1 MKPLLN
7 KLNTWKKTDEDE
19 EFVDKAID
27 SLYKKL
33 KVKQGMLHNLI

>member
-1 MKPLLN
+1 MKPLLS
-7 KLNTWKKTDEDE
+7 KLTGWKKIDEDE

-33 KVKQGMLHNLI
+33 KIKNGKYNL